1 MVQNRS
7 NSFKF
12 INNFKAKP
20 CGRFYIKS
28 LEIVL
33 HGHKKKAK
41 DKNKKE

>member
-1 MVQNRS
+1 MKLVKN
-7 NSFKF
+7 
-12 INNFKAKP
+12 I
-20 CGRFYIKS
+20 YIKS